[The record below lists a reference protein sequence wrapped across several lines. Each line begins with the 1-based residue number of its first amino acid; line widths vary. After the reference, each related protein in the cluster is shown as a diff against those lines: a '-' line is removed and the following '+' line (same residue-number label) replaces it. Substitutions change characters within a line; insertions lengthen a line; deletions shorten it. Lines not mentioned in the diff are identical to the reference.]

1 MLRQALD
8 IFSIRPE
15 YELDSMEPGQTLHR
29 SAAGILSGLG
39 PVLEA
44 EKPDLVL
51 VQGDTTTTLC
61 GALAAFYARIPVG
74 HVEAG
79 LRTYDRLQP
88 FPEEM
93 NRVLTSRLA
102 LLHFAATEEAAQA
115 LRKEGISTG
124 LAVTGNPGID
134 ALLSVRDRLEKGEL
148 QSDLHLLPLDPGK
161 RLIVVTAHRR
171 ESFES
176 GIANICKA
184 LAELV
189 QRPDVQIVFPVH
201 LNPNVREIVH
211 SALSSYPQILLTE
224 PLTYVD
230 FVDLMRRSYFLL
242 TDSGGVQEEAPSL
255 GKPVLVLREKT
266 ERGEAVTA
274 GTARLVGTDPA
285 TILQESS
292 LLLDNCAEYRRRSH
306 IQNPYGDGVASRR
319 IATALL
325 NHFNLP

>member
-1 MLRQALD
+1 MLRQVLD
-8 IFSIRPE
+8 IFSIRPA
-15 YELDSMEPGQTLHR
+15 YELDSMETGQTLHR

-39 PVLEA
+39 PVLET

-61 GALAAFYARIPVG
+61 GALAAFYARVPVA

-93 NRVLTSRLA
+93 NRVLASRLA

-115 LRKEGISTG
+115 LRREGISTG

-134 ALLSVRDRLEKGEL
+134 ALLSVRDRLETGEL
-148 QSDLHLLPLDPGK
+148 QSNLHLLPLDPDK

-176 GIANICKA
+176 GIANVCKA
-184 LAELV
+184 LAELA
-189 QRPDVQIVFPVH
+189 QRRDVQIVFPVH
-201 LNPNVREIVH
+201 PNPNVRGTVQ
-211 SALSSYPQILLTE
+211 SALISYPQILLTD
-224 PLTYVD
+224 PLSYVD
-230 FVDLMRRSYFLL
+230 FVDLMRRSYFLM

-255 GKPVLVLREKT
+255 GKPVLVLRQKT
-266 ERGEAVTA
+266 ERGEAVAA
-274 GTARLVGTDPA
+274 GTARLVGTEPG
-285 TILQESS
+285 TILQESN
-292 LLLDNCAEYRRRSH
+292 LLLDNCAEYRRRNQ
-306 IQNPYGDGVASRR
+306 IQNPYGDGFASRR
-319 IATALL
+319 IAAALL
-325 NHFNLP
+325 NHFDLP